1 MASIAPTKF
10 TWHTDSNGR
19 RSKKPAR
26 DTRWRARWRDPNGR
40 TRSKN
45 FDRKIDAQRFLERVG
60 NSMQTGAYVEPALQR
75 TKFDAWASEW
85 FQSVDVAPTTRRGYD
100 QALDRIWPT
109 FSGMKTGSIDRP
121 TVRRFVTELRRA
133 GYAQKTVKN
142 TLSVLKGILDL
153 AVEARALP
161 ENPATRMRLGAQR
174 RHDPLFLTPDQVHA
188 LVDAAAPAYQTLI
201 QCAAY
206 TGGRPAE
213 LAGLRIG
220 RLDLLRGT
228 VTFAETLT
236 TLEGKLVEG
245 PTKTYETR
253 TVPLPTF
260 LREELAEY
268 LAERRQRLGRDLGP
282 GELVFVSSKGYP
294 IRTDKLLRWVKA
306 AAEHAGLPRSLR
318 TYDLRHTYA
327 SLLIAA
333 GAHPKVVQERL
344 GHKTITMTLDVYGH
358 LFPAL
363 DEQIT
368 GRLEELHRGAAQ
380 PAPSEVA
387 RLSTRDHPRIRAT

>member
-10 TWHTDSNGR
+10 TWHVEPDGH

-40 TRSKN
+40 SRSKN
-45 FDRKIDAQRFLERVG
+45 FNRKVDAQRFLERVG
-60 NSMQTGAYVEPALQR
+60 TAMQTGAYAEPALQR
-75 TKFDAWASEW
+75 TTFDEWAAEW
-85 FQSVDVAPTTRRGYD
+85 LQAVDVAPTTRRGYE
-100 QALDRIWPT
+100 QALDRIRPT
-109 FSGMKTGSIDRP
+109 FSGVKVGSIDRP
-121 TVRRFVTELRRA
+121 SVRRFVTEMRRA
-133 GYAQKTVKN
+133 RYSQKTVKN
-142 TLSVLKGILDL
+142 TLSVLKGTLDL

-174 RHDPLFLTPDQVHA
+174 RHEPLFLTPEQVNA
-188 LVDAAAPAYQTLI
+188 LVEAAAPAYRTVLRF
-201 QCAAY
+201 AAY
-206 TGGRPAE
+206 TGGRPGE

-228 VTFAETLT
+228 ATFAETLT
-236 TLEGKLVEG
+236 TLGGKLVEG

-253 TVPLPTF
+253 TVPLPPF

-268 LAERRQRLGRDLGP
+268 LAARRQQLGRDLAP
-282 GELVFVSSKGYP
+282 DELVFVSSKGYP

-306 AAEHAGLPRSLR
+306 AAERAGLSRSLR

-344 GHKTITMTLDVYGH
+344 GHKTITMTFDVYGH

-368 GRLEELHRGAAQ
+368 DRLEELHHAASQ
-380 PAPSEVA
+380 PGSRVHPA
-387 RLSTRDHPRIRAT
+387 RLIPRL

>member
-1 MASIAPTKF
+1 MASIAPTNF
-10 TWHTDSNGR
+10 TWHVDPDGH
-19 RSKKPAR
+19 RSKKPVR

-40 TRSKN
+40 SRSRN
-45 FDRKIDAQRFLERVG
+45 FDRKVDAQRFLERVG
-60 NSMQTGAYVEPALQR
+60 TAMQTGAYAEPSLQR
-75 TKFDAWASEW
+75 TTFDAWATEW
-85 FQSVDVAPTTRRGYD
+85 LEAVDVAPTTRRGYD
-100 QALDRIWPT
+100 QALDRIRPT
-109 FSGMKTGSIDRP
+109 FSGMKVGSIDRP
-121 TVRRFVTELRRA
+121 TVRRFVTEMRRS
-133 GYAQKTVKN
+133 GYAPKTVKN
-142 TLSVLKGILDL
+142 TVSVLKGIFDL

-174 RHDPLFLTPDQVHA
+174 RHEPLFLTPEQVNA
-188 LVDAAAPAYQTLI
+188 LVDAAAPAYRTLI
-201 QCAAY
+201 RFAAY
-206 TGGRPAE
+206 TGGRPGE
-213 LAGLRIG
+213 LAGLKIG

-236 TLEGKLVEG
+236 TLAGKLVEG

-253 TVPLPTF
+253 AVPLPTF

-268 LAERRQRLGRDLGP
+268 LAARRHQLGRDLGP
-282 GELVFVSSKGYP
+282 DDLVFVSSKGYP

-306 AAEHAGLPRSLR
+306 AAERAGQSRSLR

-344 GHKTITMTLDVYGH
+344 GHKTITMTFDVYGH

-363 DEQIT
+363 DERIT
-368 GRLEELHRGAAQ
+368 ERLDDLHRGASE
-380 PAPSEVA
+380 PVNGEAPGSAVRNHFEDRGA
-387 RLSTRDHPRIRAT
+387 